1 MKRPGMTLPP
11 VALRATGLALAL
23 SLAGCMNLAPK
34 HERPALT
41 LQPAA
46 GLSAEQAASG
56 AAPGPAALPGW
67 RDWLRDER
75 LRQVVAQALAHNP
88 DAQVAALTVERT
100 RAQLRLADADRWP
113 TVNAALSGS
122 RAPNYKGVQ
131 TTSFQAGLQVS
142 AWELDLFGRVANASE
157 AANAAWLAS
166 TAAERAA
173 QLALVAQTAS
183 AWLTLAADTEQL
195 RLARQT
201 LKDRE
206 ATQQLGE
213 LRFKVGALSEL
224 DWRGIQALTAAA
236 QASVAQWQRQRAADL
251 NALQLLVGASVPASW
266 LPAEDASGF
275 ADTAWLA
282 DVPGNLSS
290 EVLQARPDVIQAEQ
304 QLRAAQANI
313 GAAKA
318 AVYPR
323 ITLSTSAG
331 YVSSS
336 LSGLFNGPTLA
347 WSMASQA
354 AVTVFDSGRNQANVR
369 VAEVNRDIALAQ
381 YQKTAQTAYREA
393 ADALVAQ
400 AGWREQAQAQQA
412 QLAAERERHRL
423 TRLKLDAGA
432 LSQLDW
438 LDAERSLASAQ
449 QALVQV
455 RLAEWL
461 NRVALYKALG
471 GEPLASAR

>member
-11 VALRATGLALAL
+11 WALRATGLALAL
-23 SLAGCMNLAPK
+23 SLAGCMNLAPQ
-34 HERPALT
+34 HERPT
-41 LQPAA
+41 LVLPPPA
-46 GLSAEQAASG
+46 GLSAEQAAS
-56 AAPGPAALPGW
+56 AAAAGPAALPGW

-75 LRQVVAQALAHNP
+75 LRQVVAQALARNP

-122 RAPNYKGVQ
+122 RSPNDKGVQ
-131 TTSFQAGLQVS
+131 TTTFQGGLQVS

-166 TAAERAA
+166 TAAERAT

-201 LKDRE
+201 LKNRE

-213 LRFKVGALSEL
+213 LRFQVGALSEL

-236 QASVAQWQRQRAADL
+236 QASVAQWQRQRAADV
-251 NALQLLVGASVPASW
+251 NALHLLVGAPVPAAL
-266 LPAEDASGF
+266 LPSEDASGF

-331 YVSSS
+331 VVSDS
-336 LSGLFNGPTLA
+336 LSGLINSGTFAWTL
-347 WSMASQA
+347 ASQA
-354 AVTVFDSGRNQANVR
+354 TMAVFDSGRNQANVR

-393 ADALVAQ
+393 ADALMAQ
-400 AGWREQAQAQQA
+400 ASWREQAQAQRTQVE
-412 QLAAERERHRL
+412 AERERHRL
-423 TRLKLDAGA
+423 TQLKVKAGA

-438 LDAERSLASAQ
+438 LDAERSLAAAQ
-449 QALVQV
+449 QAMVQV

-471 GEPLASAR
+471 GEPAGK